1 MTAIG
6 TPVNVA
12 VDNKEVTILF
22 DAGDYSTSI
31 TFECRTKA
39 EIRECLDMWTALIHQ
54 ATEMSPDE
62 EYYDES
68 EEDGQ

>member
-1 MTAIG
+1 MTTIG

-31 TFECRTKA
+31 TFDCRTKA
-39 EIRECLDMWTALIHQ
+39 EVRECIDMWTALIHQ
-54 ATEMSPDE
+54 ATEMSPDLE
-62 EYYDES
+62 DYS
-68 EEDGQ
+68 EEDDNQ